1 MILWSEVRLDQLT
14 GNELT
19 SNKLLARG
27 RLQQCG
33 PVDTISELNVELL
46 NIYLYFK
53 LFTSCIIR
61 YVPPIHD
68 TVNECKWQ
76 HVSTKHVFLPCQ
88 GHSIRALVPPLN
100 GSTTRCT
107 SQIPQYNTI
116 QYLISS
122 QFNNNSEGMNSWN
135 AHWQQQNIQ
144 YKNHKTK
151 VTSKASVTVVL
162 NQLYMPSNHGCILRS
177 GFRLATPP
185 AN

>member
-68 TVNECKWQ
+68 TVLT
-76 HVSTKHVFLPCQ
+76 S
-88 GHSIRALVPPLN
+88 AN
-100 GSTTRCT
+100 GSTLVQST
-107 SQIPQYNTI
+107 SFNKRWFHVKGIVLEHWYHLWMVPLPDALHRYLNIIQYNI
-116 QYLISS
+116 LSLVSLIIILKAWIHEMHIDNSRISS
-122 QFNNNSEGMNSWN
+122 
-135 AHWQQQNIQ
+135 I
-144 YKNHKTK
+144 KTTK
-151 VTSKASVTVVL
+151 QKWL
-162 NQLYMPSNHGCILRS
+162 Q
-177 GFRLATPP
+177 RLQ
-185 AN
+185 